1 MPGTCTASGSSSPA
15 GTSCSTSAIVTLA
28 AWHIIGAKL
37 RVVRRNTRLPAV
49 SPFQA
54 FTNA

>member
-1 MPGTCTASGSSSPA
+1 MPGTCTASGSIAPA
-15 GTSCSTSAIVTLA
+15 GTSSSTSAIATRA
-28 AWHIIGAKL
+28 AWHIIGAKF